1 MRQARLREI
10 ITERATEEKASK
22 ENKLLKIVSG
32 NILFTYSF
40 SYSFY
45 LKLAKNTNP
54 SGNLPVLQPLPP
66 ADSVSEKACSSEKQQ
81 QQPDLQTCLNNS
93 FQLRKKPFQIQG

>member
-22 ENKLLKIVSG
+22 ENKLLKIVSE

-40 SYSFY
+40 SYPFY
-45 LKLAKNTNP
+45 LKLAKNTNL

-66 ADSVSEKACSSEKQQ
+66 AGSVSEKACSSEKQQ

-93 FQLRKKPFQIQG
+93 FQFRKKPFQIQG